1 MTISILQK
9 IKKYKIKEIDHLKD
23 SFGTTFFK
31 KKASE
36 CAPALG
42 FFDKLRKTK
51 IPGIN
56 IIAEIKKASPSKGVI
71 RENFYP
77 SEIAKSYEQF
87 GASCISVLTDN
98 PSFLGKNDDLIS
110 VRKSSNLPILRKDFI
125 FDEIQV
131 YESRSIGS
139 DCILIIMAAL
149 SDIEA
154 VLIENK
160 AMELGMD
167 VILEVHNLQELERA
181 MLLKSKLIGINNRDL
196 NSFIT
201 DLSTTTMLKPHIPSD
216 YLVISESGIFNR
228 SDINK
233 LILCGVNSFLIGENF
248 MKSDNMKEEFS
259 KFLD

>member
-110 VRKSSNLPILRKDFI
+110 VRKISNLPILRKDFI

-181 MLLKSKLIGINNRDL
+181 MLLNSKLIGINNRDL

>member
-1 MTISILQK
+1 MPISILQK
-9 IKKYKIKEIDHLKD
+9 IKKYKIKEIDHLKE
-23 SFGTTFFK
+23 SFGTAFFK

-42 FFDKLRKTK
+42 FDKLRKTK

-181 MLLKSKLIGINNRDL
+181 MLLNSKLIGINNRDL
-196 NSFIT
+196 NSFST

-233 LILCGVNSFLIGENF
+233 LTLCGVNSFLIGENF